1 MLQSIQYGSG
11 PPTYI
16 YSNNAT
22 GASSGFFHVFA
33 TQMGGY
39 DSRRENHDVRT
50 NTHKREKTQE
60 EQEEYVR
67 ECYQREYRERQLP
80 KWNWK

>member
-22 GASSGFFHVFA
+22 STSNGFFHVYA
-33 TQMGGY
+33 SQMAGY
-39 DSRRENHDVRT
+39 DSRRENPNVKT
-50 NTHKREKTQE
+50 MPKKMEKSKEKRD
-60 EQEEYVR
+60 EYIR
-67 ECYQREYRERQLP
+67 ECYEKEYKENNLIG
-80 KWNWK
+80 WK

>member
-22 GASSGFFHVFA
+22 GASYGFFQVFA

-39 DSRRENHDVRT
+39 DSRRENQDVRT
-50 NTHKREKTQE
+50 NPQKREKTKE

-67 ECYQREYRERQLP
+67 ECYQREYRERQLIG
-80 KWNWK
+80 WK